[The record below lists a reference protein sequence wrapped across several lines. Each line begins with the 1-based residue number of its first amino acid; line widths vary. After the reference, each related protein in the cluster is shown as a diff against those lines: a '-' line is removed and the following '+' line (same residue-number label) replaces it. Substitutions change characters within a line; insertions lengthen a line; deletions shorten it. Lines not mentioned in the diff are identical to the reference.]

1 MCYCCCT
8 ESTHFEFEY
17 RTPRVYVY
25 VLAQLRRAVRLLGG
39 VSCLEGRDGFEFFVD
54 PGQDRV
60 RAHVNLEASLVSQT
74 SMKGGVV
81 KLSVSGA

>member
-1 MCYCCCT
+1 MC
-8 ESTHFEFEY
+8 
-17 RTPRVYVY
+17 VY

-54 PGQDRV
+54 PGHDRV
-60 RAHVNLEASLVSQT
+60 RAHINREASLVNQT

-81 KLSVSGA
+81 KLSASGGQSRKCSAFDTILL